1 MLSTKQQSKQP
12 KITLRVLFLVAGM
25 EWIGFIFTFI
35 GLIYSLEIQYDDL
48 RNGIFYIESHQ
59 INLKEFN
66 EFLYYTFDVS
76 TVQYILSWKNNLRI
90 NCSENIDPE
99 ANDITWNA
107 FIPEPELN
115 DNRIKR
121 VPINL
126 SYINILNMNIATIN
140 SPINNSEECNTLR
153 EMSDNLKK
161 LNYEL
166 NKLSNLDITSIN
178 RIIDPID
185 MIRKISQIMRKHK
198 NIFYFPFSLIYNNF
212 EEILKYLNFKY
223 YHKDGIITLSFQIPF
238 YKKEILHHVLRKPM
252 MINNMTY
259 FLKDIGEYV
268 IFAEEKTMFYSL
280 AEYEAA
286 HFVSKGQDFCE
297 RMEFNSLCE
306 NELINSQAFSPKCL
320 KRMNKT
326 NVVTKIDLDLY
337 FMVFTPLII
346 DVSCETNK
354 FKIRLETHTKIT
366 NNIACSMNSSTFVYD
381 PKNSSTYDI
390 YFLEDENSTW
400 HFDEANI
407 YEILILIG
415 GIIMSNMMTI
425 FYYLKNKYTEEK
437 FKDIDLQSDKA
448 SSIHMYATINEL

>member
-1 MLSTKQQSKQP
+1 
-12 KITLRVLFLVAGM
+12 
-25 EWIGFIFTFI
+25 
-35 GLIYSLEIQYDDL
+35 
-48 RNGIFYIESHQ
+48 
-59 INLKEFN
+59 
-66 EFLYYTFDVS
+66 
-76 TVQYILSWKNNLRI
+76 
-90 NCSENIDPE
+90 
-99 ANDITWNA
+99 
-107 FIPEPELN
+107 
-115 DNRIKR
+115 
-121 VPINL
+121 
-126 SYINILNMNIATIN
+126 
-140 SPINNSEECNTLR
+140 
-153 EMSDNLKK
+153 
-161 LNYEL
+161 
-166 NKLSNLDITSIN
+166 
-178 RIIDPID
+178 
-185 MIRKISQIMRKHK
+185 
-198 NIFYFPFSLIYNNF
+198 
-212 EEILKYLNFKY
+212 
-223 YHKDGIITLSFQIPF
+223 
-238 YKKEILHHVLRKPM
+238 M

-337 FMVFTPLII
+337 FMVFKPLII

-354 FKIRLETHTKIT
+354 FKIWLETHTKIT
-366 NNIACSMNSSTFVYD
+366 NNIACSMNSSTFVYN

-390 YFLEDENSTW
+390 YFLEDENATW